1 MMSEREIPH
10 ILEDPTGPTPPA
22 VLVAGR
28 ETLLESL
35 TPGEDIWVFAHG
47 SLLWD
52 PGFEFTEAAP
62 AQLFGYHRQFC
73 IHSWIYRG
81 TERHPGLVLGLDR
94 GGSCH
99 GRAYRVA
106 AQNAGHVLGYLWD
119 REMTSNVYMHRLL
132 LTRCR
137 GRTIACHT
145 WAADRAHPQYAGRRP
160 IAEAAEIIAGAT
172 GRSGANHDY
181 LRNTVAHLDALG
193 IGDGPLHR
201 LLVLVDRRLE
211 AEAR

>member
-1 MMSEREIPH
+1 M
-10 ILEDPTGPTPPA
+10 A
-22 VLVAGR
+22 LVAGR
-28 ETLLESL
+28 AALLRSL
-35 TPGEDIWVFAHG
+35 TPGEDIWVFAYG

-52 PGFEFTEAAP
+52 PGFEFAEAAP

-94 GGSCH
+94 GGSCL
-99 GRAYRVA
+99 GRAYRVRA
-106 AQNAGHVLGYLWD
+106 RDAGDVLGYLWD

-132 LTRCR
+132 LARCQ
-137 GRTIACHT
+137 GPQGSSVPCHT

-160 IAEAAEIIAGAT
+160 IAETAEIIAGAT
-172 GRSGANHDY
+172 GQGGANHDY
-181 LRNTVAHLDALG
+181 LRNTVAHLDELG

-201 LLVLVDRRLE
+201 LLALVDGRLA
-211 AEAR
+211 AEAP